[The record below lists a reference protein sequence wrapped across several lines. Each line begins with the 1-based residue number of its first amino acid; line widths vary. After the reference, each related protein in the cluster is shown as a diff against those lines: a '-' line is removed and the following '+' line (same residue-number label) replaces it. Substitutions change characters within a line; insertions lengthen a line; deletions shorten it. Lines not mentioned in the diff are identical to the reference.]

1 MPREMSDRT
10 AARQPAQFRIFDLH
24 HHVGS
29 LDMVAGAGAAKAA
42 GSDMAADA
50 ARRIAFMDAHN
61 IAEAL
66 IMPANGY
73 PAPNGI
79 ADTRRI
85 NDGIAAYRDRHPDR
99 FPAALGTV
107 SPLEGEGSLDE
118 IDRCIGGL
126 RMKGIVWHHRFQGA
140 AVDHPM
146 MDRLLARVEEHG
158 VPAFIHIIADSTL
171 ESPWKLEVLA
181 DRFPGITFVAL
192 DGFSSPDHAHW
203 MPYLA
208 GKHPN
213 IVFDTGVMVP
223 VSHLIESFVQK
234 LGAHRLLLG
243 TDFYSSPKLFSH
255 PFPIYEL
262 LASDLTDQQCRDIL
276 GDNARRLLGLPL

>member
-1 MPREMSDRT
+1 MPHE
-10 AARQPAQFRIFDLH
+10 ARKPEQFRIFDLH
-24 HHVGS
+24 HHVGT
-29 LDMVAGAGAAKAA
+29 LDMVSRAGTPGATAG
-42 GSDMAADA
+42 DMAADA
-50 ARRIAFMDAHN
+50 DRRIAFMDAHN
-61 IAEAL
+61 IAQAL

-73 PAPNGI
+73 PAPDGI
-79 ADTRRI
+79 AATRRI
-85 NDGIAAYRDRHPDR
+85 NDGIATYRDRNPDR

-107 SPLEGEGSLDE
+107 SPLEGDAALDE
-118 IDRCIGGL
+118 IDRCIGDLG
-126 RMKGIVWHHRFQGA
+126 MKGIVWHHRFQGT

-146 MDRLLARVEEHG
+146 MDRLLARIEEHG

-171 ESPWKLEVLA
+171 ESPWKLEMLA

-208 GKHPN
+208 SKHPN

-223 VSHLIESFVQK
+223 VSHLVESFVAK
-234 LGAHRLLLG
+234 VGAERLLLG

-255 PFPIYEL
+255 PFPVYEL
-262 LASDLTDQQCRDIL
+262 LASDLTHGDCEKIL
-276 GDNARRLLGLPL
+276 GGNARQLLGLT